1 MTDEKLIL
9 RRAFEAQKRIAE
21 LQSRREHYL
30 EMATSISGMSENKIR
45 STDKRSRVETAALEL
60 VDLAA
65 ELGDQAAELV
75 GALRA
80 AERLLALLPQGK
92 YRQLLSLRYLE
103 ALPWPEIIARMR
115 FSDTDSAYHMHG
127 WALSELRK
135 AVRLQDGV

>member
-65 ELGDQAAELV
+65 ELGEQATELV
-75 GALRA
+75 GALRE
-80 AERLLALLPQGK
+80 AERRALAQA
-92 YRQLLSLRYLE
+92 E
-103 ALPWPEIIARMR
+103 R
-115 FSDTDSAYHMHG
+115 FPAAQEDDGGACFPNENQPRPT
-127 WALSELRK
+127 SEEDDDRS
-135 AVRLQDGV
+135 